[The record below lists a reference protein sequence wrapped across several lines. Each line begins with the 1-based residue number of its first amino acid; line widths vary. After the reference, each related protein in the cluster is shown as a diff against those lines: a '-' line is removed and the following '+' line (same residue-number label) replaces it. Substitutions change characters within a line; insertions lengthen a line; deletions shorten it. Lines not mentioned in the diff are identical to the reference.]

1 MKKTFQAFFMISH
14 FAEKNLIFRNS
25 QRREFVLTSP
35 GIMFYENTC
44 RVEKQNHFRQKIYP
58 KPRTSFKVNKRKRY
72 TKYTDILDTK
82 KLT

>member
-1 MKKTFQAFFMISH
+1 MIFH

-44 RVEKQNHFRQKIYP
+44 RVEKQNQNPVLVSKWINGH
-58 KPRTSFKVNKRKRY
+58 
-72 TKYTDILDTK
+72 DILNIQIY
-82 KLT
+82 